1 MKQPIGKV
9 TTARTTA
16 QGVADTE
23 AFIAYLDAR
32 SDVEGDKTG
41 TVDFCMWGGMVIVA
55 AGTWPDRFAALVSFH
70 GGNLATEA
78 ADSPHVYSP
87 KLKADLYIAA
97 AENDATYP
105 LVMAEK
111 LIHAL
116 EDSQVSYRAETYPAP
131 HGCRAQGPSV
141 ARSG

>member
-1 MKQPIGKV
+1 MVAPASKRDLNQSGCRLAMGLGRRMKQPIGKV

-87 KLKADLYIAA
+87 KLKADCTLPRLRMMPPIR
-97 AENDATYP
+97 
-105 LVMAEK
+105 L
-111 LIHAL
+111 
-116 EDSQVSYRAETYPAP
+116 
-131 HGCRAQGPSV
+131 
-141 ARSG
+141 